1 MNKVFISGT
10 AVGNE
15 LNLCK
20 PCLLDFSWLIK
31 KPDTLIW
38 ADKIVITKKAL
49 DMYLSKNNTK
59 TEKTIKLIL
68 EIAKDNN
75 ILEIIEINEK
85 LKKSA
90 EPYFEKGVEDFKML
104 RETFPINDSS
114 IKKDNVVEEINIGN
128 EYYCLPYV
136 TSLYTQIG
144 IANEIG
150 ANCLF
155 GERDYTY
162 LKHIS
167 KVDKA
172 RIFNEVFSIYFP
184 CELIHSY
191 AFEEE
196 NRCQE
201 CSRVRLC
208 KDSYLKETENNMLEI
223 LKWRDYDEICMAK
236 NEIDKIIKLKEKSND
251 SYDVEEIKKEF
262 IEKQKKINRNI
273 KRVFP
278 KIKRWTN
285 LATVI
290 STPATIY
297 SAANS
302 NMTATILSASIEGV
316 SKAIEEGLKYYE
328 NKNNWVSFINKEYK
342 T

>member
-104 RETFPINDSS
+104 RETFPIKDSS

-144 IANEIG
+144 ITNEIG

-302 NMTATILSASIEGV
+302 NMTATILSASIGGV